1 MPESVNDTATA
12 PASPRPQGSSGATT
26 ASQAATADATARQER
41 RADDSDAEADA
52 NAHGNGI
59 GDDAPMG
66 DAAQAD
72 DYSADKIKVLEGLEA
87 VRKRPAMYIGSTG
100 PLGLHHLVYE
110 VVDNSIDEALAG
122 FCNHVEVFIH
132 ADNSI
137 TVTDNG
143 RGIPVDIHTSGR
155 SAAEVVLTVLHAG
168 GKFDNDS
175 YKVSGGLHGVGVSVV
190 NALSEVLDLE
200 IWRNGHV
207 YQQTYER
214 GKPIGDLEQT
224 GTTSRRGT
232 KVHFKPDDQVFETLD
247 FSFDTLAQ
255 RLRELAFLNPGVRIS
270 IEDERDGK
278 THEFHYDGGIVSFVM
293 HLNKNRAV
301 LIEAPIYM
309 RGEKDGIIA
318 EIALQ
323 WNDGYT
329 ETIYSFANNINTH
342 EGGTHLSGFRAA
354 LTRTVNVY
362 ATKNNL
368 AKDLNEGISG
378 DDIREGLTT
387 IVSVKIPRPQ
397 FEGQTKTKLGNTEVK
412 GIVEA
417 IINDRLGA
425 YFEENPSIAKRV
437 VAKAVDAARAREAAR
452 KARDLV
458 RRKGALEN
466 SALPG
471 KLADCQER
479 DPALCELYIV
489 EGESAGGSAKQGR
502 DRKFQA
508 ILPLKGKILNV
519 ERARFDRMIGSEE
532 IRVMIAALGCG
543 IGDEDFDIEKLRYH
557 RIIIMTDADVD
568 GSHIRTLLL
577 TFFYRQLPALIT
589 NGYVYIAQPPL
600 FRAKRG
606 KSETYIKDERDLET
620 FLVKRAVDRRA
631 LVAVD
636 GTTIAADGELETLL
650 VRAIAY
656 GKQLGALE
664 RRGFSAGVVRT
675 LLAHDVADKVFFTD
689 QAKSEALAEA
699 LRAEG
704 CTVSLH
710 RDEEHSRHQL
720 HVEDRTGPHAR
731 RVTLSAESLSTN
743 DYRALLA
750 SWRDLK
756 NIPWPVKVTTLA
768 TSTEEEV
775 LDEAVVETGT
785 EGDGERPVATDA
797 KGRGRAPA
805 PDTTIASLDELVEF
819 FLAAGK
825 KGVAIN
831 RYKGLG
837 EMNPEQL
844 WATTMDPAVRTVLLV
859 RAEDHTEADLM
870 FTTLMGDQVEP
881 RRKFIEDNALDVRNL
896 DI

>member
-1 MPESVNDTATA
+1 VEQSVNDPAHDPQARIVPDQTEQPPTPTVATA
-12 PASPRPQGSSGATT
+12 LEAEGRPAAWPP
-26 ASQAATADATARQER
+26 AA
-41 RADDSDAEADA
+41 
-52 NAHGNGI
+52 I
-59 GDDAPMG
+59 GDAG
-66 DAAQAD
+66 EAD

-100 PLGLHHLVYE
+100 PIGLHHLVYE

-122 FCNHVEVFIH
+122 FCNDVSVTIH
-132 ADNSI
+132 TDNSV
-137 TVTDNG
+137 TVADNG
-143 RGIPVDIHTSGR
+143 RGIPVDMHASGR
-155 SAAEVVLTVLHAG
+155 SAAEVVMTVLHAG
-168 GKFDNDS
+168 GKFDNES

-190 NALSEVLDLE
+190 NALSEALDLE
-200 IWRNGHV
+200 IWRNGNV
-207 YQQTYER
+207 YQQSYER
-214 GKPIGDLEQT
+214 GKPVGDLEVT
-224 GTTSRRGT
+224 GTTKRRGT
-232 KVHFKPDDQVFETLD
+232 RVHFKPDARIFETLE

-255 RLRELAFLNPGVRIS
+255 RLRELAFLNPGVRIT

-278 THEFHYDGGIVSFVM
+278 QHEFRYDGGIVSFVT
-293 HLNKNRAV
+293 HLNKHKAV
-301 LIEAPIYM
+301 VNDKPIYM

-329 ETIYSFANNINTH
+329 ETVYSFANNINTH

-354 LTRTVNVY
+354 LTRTVNSY
-362 ATKNNL
+362 ASKNGL

-425 YFEENPSIAKRV
+425 FLEENPPVARKI

-458 RRKGALEN
+458 RRKGALDN

-479 DPALCELYIV
+479 DPAQSELYIV

-502 DRKFQA
+502 DRRFQA
-508 ILPLKGKILNV
+508 ILPIKGKILNV

-532 IRVMIAALGCG
+532 IRAIIAALGCG
-543 IGDEDFDIEKLRYH
+543 IGDEDFDVSKLRYH

-577 TFFYRQLPALIT
+577 TFFYRQLPDLI
-589 NGYVYIAQPPL
+589 GRGHVYIAQPPL
-600 FRAKRG
+600 YRAKRG
-606 KSETYIKDERDLET
+606 KAETYIKDDRELDAFLIRRAAEHRRLQPGGNGAALAGGDLERV
-620 FLVKRAVDRRA
+620 LHRAVAFR
-631 LVAVD
+631 
-636 GTTIAADGELETLL
+636 
-650 VRAIAY
+650 
-656 GKQLGALE
+656 KQLAAVE
-664 RRGFSAGVVRT
+664 RRGCTEGVVMA
-675 LLAHDVADKVFFTD
+675 LLGRDAHDKGFFAD
-689 QAKSEALAEA
+689 QAHVDAFVAA
-699 LRAEG
+699 VTTDTRTAA
-704 CTVSLH
+704 VQ
-710 RDEEHSRHQL
+710 RDEEHNRFVV
-720 HVEDRTGPHAR
+720 HVEDRSGPYTKRMA
-731 RVTLSAESLSTN
+731 VGAEFIASG
-743 DYRALLA
+743 DYRGLLA
-750 SWRDLK
+750 TWRDIKDLA
-756 NIPWPVKVTTLA
+756 WPAVVVSDA
-768 TSTEEEV
+768 AATEEEPA
-775 LDEAVVETGT
+775 DGDAAAA
-785 EGDGERPVATDA
+785 EGAGAPRAS
-797 KGRGRAPA
+797 KGRAADAR
-805 PDTTIASLDELVEF
+805 IADVHELVDF
-819 FLAAGK
+819 FMAAGK

-837 EMNPEQL
+837 EMNPDQL
-844 WATTMDPAVRTVLLV
+844 WATTMDPDARTLLEV
-859 RAEDHTEADLM
+859 RAEDHTEADQM